1 MFKKYM
7 VTTRMVKTE
16 KIIKQLLLA
25 LRSQYFTYVSYK
37 YLYINLDILGKENCK
52 SCKIILL

>member
-1 MFKKYM
+1 M